1 MICQK
6 HLFSLDENITYL
18 NCAFMSPLMKTVE
31 EAGVAGV
38 LRKREPYLL
47 SGDDFF
53 TESKELRQEF
63 AKLINA
69 KDAQRIAIIP
79 SVSYGLAN
87 VAKNLSLEPGDNIIV
102 VGEQFPSNI
111 YPWHEVAKKHSADII
126 TVSAP
131 SESHNR
137 GELWNEAILNA
148 IDSRTKLVA
157 LANIHWAD
165 GTIFNLPEIRERSK
179 QVNALLVIDGTQSV
193 GALPFDVDVVQPDAL
208 VVAGYKSLMGP
219 YSIGLAYYGPAF
231 DNGTPI
237 EQNWINRYKSDD
249 FANLVN
255 YSDEYQPGALRY
267 GVGEQSNFI
276 LVPMMLEALRVL
288 NELKPINIQ
297 KYCSSII
304 ENPINEL
311 RDAGFII
318 DSAKNRAAN
327 LFGIRLAKHHSME
340 AIKTSFTKNNIHVSY
355 RGDAI
360 RVSPNMYND
369 VADLEKLTHILL
381 QSYS

>member
-1 MICQK
+1 
-6 HLFSLDENITYL
+6 
-18 NCAFMSPLMKTVE
+18 MSPLMKTVE